1 MKSSTSHADPS
12 PGDTSAVAEPSRYSE
27 AVNSHRPGRLHARA
41 LVSMLAA
48 LALVMGT
55 SPAIAADDFHTY
67 SGSTPLSAIANGAVL
82 KTRTVQYS
90 LSGIPVPL
98 TVVQLLYRTT
108 DAQGRPSANATSIIQ
123 PPASALTGPAR
134 QVVAYQSFY
143 DSLNP
148 EDGPSYALAGGSSG
162 GTPVV
167 HAETASIA
175 GLLLAGHPVV
185 MADTQGATA
194 DFAAGPEYGRAT
206 LDSVRAVL
214 ASPESNVSP
223 DARIGLL
230 GYSGGAIGTNWAAVL
245 APSYAPDINER
256 LVGAAE
262 GGVLVVPDHNLDYIS
277 GSQVWAGVLVMAII
291 GVSRAYDVP
300 LRDYL
305 NERGR
310 QLLDDLDRAPIGDVL
325 GRYPGLTY
333 ESLALPQHQDRTTI
347 EPYVTTVNKLNLGQA
362 PIPTIPMFIGQ
373 GTGGDAEGTQAH
385 PTYGSGDG
393 VMLAGDVRSLARRYC
408 EADLSIQH
416 REYPA
421 SHVTT
426 VPLWLPEAIVW
437 LEARFDGT
445 TPAPTSCG
453 SIAPGNSLAPL
464 ADPGSGPPAT
474 PTDPS
479 DGAGG
484 DSAPDPTPASGSGE
498 SGTLSPDTDR
508 LAAGS
513 GSGTGVSTRDT
524 LPGTGAPAIA
534 GLLVLA
540 WVCLAAG
547 HLLWF
552 RGRSQHLLG
561 S

>member
-1 MKSSTSHADPS
+1 M
-12 PGDTSAVAEPSRYSE
+12 
-27 AVNSHRPGRLHARA
+27 NSHRPGRLQARA
-41 LVSMLAA
+41 LVSILAV

-67 SGSTPLSAIANGAVL
+67 SGSTPLSVLANGTVL

-90 LSGIPVPL
+90 LSGIPLPL

-123 PPASALTGPAR
+123 PPASALTGPAT

-148 EDGPSYALAGGSSG
+148 EDGPSYALAGGNSG

-167 HAETASIA
+167 HAETASVA

-206 LDSVRAVL
+206 VDSLRAVL
-214 ASPESNVSP
+214 ASPASNVSP
-223 DARIGLL
+223 TAKIGLL
-230 GYSGGAIGTNWAAVL
+230 GYSGGAIGTNWAAVV

-277 GSQVWAGVLVMAII
+277 GSTIWAGVLVMAFV

-362 PIPTIPMFIGQ
+362 PIPTIPMFVGQ
-373 GTGGDAEGTQAH
+373 GTGGEAEGTQEH

-408 EADLSIQH
+408 DADLPVQY

-426 VPLWLPEAIVW
+426 VPLWLPEAIAW

-445 TPAPTSCG
+445 TSPPSSCG
-453 SIAPGNSLAPL
+453 SIAAGNSLAPL
-464 ADPGSGPPAT
+464 PVPGNGSPMH

-479 DGAGG
+479 DGSGG
-484 DSAPDPTPASGSGE
+484 GPGPDPTPASGG
-498 SGTLSPDTDR
+498 GDSPTPGSKTDA

-513 GSGTGVSTRDT
+513 GSGAGANARDT

-534 GLLVLA
+534 GLLALA

-552 RGRSQHLLG
+552 RGRQNRWPAL
-561 S
+561 